1 MGLWHFDTIIFTFV
15 FLKTKYYQSHGF
27 GIMYYLI
34 FVLFFLSH
42 LSDLRGLHMEKEH
55 NDPSKL
61 VFVKCDKCEYTSKS
75 RGSLVNHKR
84 IVHENYRPK
93 KCDFPNCEK
102 RFPTKS
108 CLEDH
113 IMRVHSANEIL
124 CNDCGKLFASPSMLR
139 RHARWHH
146 NPDKVGG
153 E

>member
-1 MGLWHFDTIIFTFV
+1 
-15 FLKTKYYQSHGF
+15 
-27 GIMYYLI
+27 MYYLI
-34 FVLFFLSH
+34 FVCFILSH

-146 NPDKVGG
+146 NPDLFYHLIILQCLFHGCGYLIFMFFGG
-153 E
+153 S

>member
-1 MGLWHFDTIIFTFV
+1 
-15 FLKTKYYQSHGF
+15 
-27 GIMYYLI
+27 
-34 FVLFFLSH
+34 
-42 LSDLRGLHMEKEH
+42 MEKEH
-55 NDPSKL
+55 NDTSKL

-146 NPDKVGG
+146 NPDKAGG
-153 E
+153 ECSTTLFRNLRCEIKIIV